1 MSVRSLTPR
10 LYCLDNEPFNT
21 LSPPSPYLAQTTNR
35 PAYIKMATNGVK
47 KLDFTSFYNTIDGKL
62 VSTTETRHNINP
74 ATQKPN
80 AEVPVATPEDV
91 DAAVA
96 AARKAFI
103 SWSKVP
109 YEERQKAVRDYA
121 VALAEYREEFAN
133 LLVAEQGKP
142 LHLAQGEVDSGS
154 AWLNGL
160 ATYKV
165 EDEKVEE
172 DSDREII
179 VRYTPIGVAVGIV
192 PWNFPIQLAIGKLAS
207 AVLVGC
213 TIIIKPSP
221 FTPYCDL
228 KLGEL
233 AQNFFPPGV
242 IQVLSGNDSLGPW
255 LTSHPGVDKISF
267 TGSTFTGKKVME
279 SASKTL
285 KRVTLELGGNDP
297 AIVCADVDIE
307 TTAAKIA
314 TLSFLNSGQ
323 ICLALKRIYIH
334 ESIYDKFLAAAVE
347 FTKTLKYGEG
357 HESGI
362 FLGPVQNKMQF
373 DRVSGFFDDIEK
385 AGQKVAVGGKVDGSK
400 GYFVQPTI
408 IDSPKEDS
416 RIVQEEPFGKFTQ
429 LQQLFVTH

>member
-1 MSVRSLTPR
+1 
-10 LYCLDNEPFNT
+10 
-21 LSPPSPYLAQTTNR
+21 
-35 PAYIKMATNGVK
+35 MASNGVK
-47 KLDFTSFYNTIDGKL
+47 KLDFTTFSNTIDGKL
-62 VSTTETRHNINP
+62 TSTKETRHNINP
-74 ATQKPN
+74 ATKKPN
-80 AEVPVATPEDV
+80 AEVPVCTPEDV
-91 DAAVA
+91 DTAVA
-96 AARKAFI
+96 AARKAFT

-109 YEERQKAVRDYA
+109 YDDRKKAVTDYA
-121 VALAEYREEFAN
+121 TALSEYREEFSN
-133 LLVAEQGKP
+133 LLVSEQGKP
-142 LHLAQGEVDSGS
+142 LHLAQGEVDSGV

-160 ATYKV
+160 AKYRV
-165 EDEKVEE
+165 DDEKVEE
-172 DSDREII
+172 DSEREII
-179 VRYTPIGVAVGIV
+179 IRYTPLGVCVGIV
-192 PWNFPIQLAIGKLAS
+192 PWNFPVQLALGKIAP
-207 AVLVGC
+207 AVLTGC

-242 IQVLSGNDSLGPW
+242 VQVISGNDSLGPW
-255 LTSHPGVDKISF
+255 LTAHPGVDKISF

-307 TTAAKIA
+307 TTAQKIA

-334 ESIYDKFLAAAVE
+334 ESIYDKFRDAAVE

-357 HESGI
+357 HENGI
-362 FLGPVQNKMQF
+362 FLGPIQNEMQF
-373 DRVSGFFDDIEK
+373 ERVSGFFDDIEK
-385 AGQKVAVGGKVDGSK
+385 SGQKVAVGGSVDGSK

-408 IDSPKEDS
+408 IDQPKDDS
-416 RIVQEEPFGKFTQ
+416 RLVVEEPFGECFFRALTIIIIQ
-429 LQQLFVTH
+429 LIRCFRSHCSLPQVVF